1 MTVAAPKA
9 TVASLDAT
17 VAASKTPAPKATAS
31 TRESWGPLPRLRP
44 ARGAPSVLAIRTPLS
59 RRARVLLVTASVVAP
74 IVAWLLLGVSGV
86 VEPRYLPT
94 PFEVWQAGVDLARNG
109 QLATDAWATVQRIV
123 FGFGLAVLASVPLGI
138 AMGSFN
144 AANALLEPVSGLL
157 RYLPAAAFTPLLL
170 IWLGIGEAPKV
181 ALIFLGTFFFNMLMV
196 ADATRLV
203 PIDLIAVSY
212 TLGARR
218 FEVLRKVIVPYATPG
233 IIDAVRVNFAAAWNL
248 VVVAELVNSETGLGK
263 RILLSQRFTQTD
275 KIFAILVVI
284 AVIGVVT
291 DVLLRILRQRIGR
304 WVP

>member
-1 MTVAAPKA
+1 
-9 TVASLDAT
+9 
-17 VAASKTPAPKATAS
+17 
-31 TRESWGPLPRLRP
+31 
-44 ARGAPSVLAIRTPLS
+44 VLAIRTPLS

-74 IVAWLLLGVSGV
+74 IVAWLLLGASGAI
-86 VEPRYLPT
+86 EPRYLPT

-109 QLATDAWATVQRIV
+109 QLATDAWATVKRIV
-123 FGFGLAVLASVPLGI
+123 FGFGLAVLASVPLGV

-196 ADATRLV
+196 ADAVRLV
-203 PIDLIAVSY
+203 PIDLISVSY

-218 FEVLRKVIVPYATPG
+218 FEVLRKVIVPHATPG

-291 DVLLRILRQRIGR
+291 DVLLRTLRQRIGR